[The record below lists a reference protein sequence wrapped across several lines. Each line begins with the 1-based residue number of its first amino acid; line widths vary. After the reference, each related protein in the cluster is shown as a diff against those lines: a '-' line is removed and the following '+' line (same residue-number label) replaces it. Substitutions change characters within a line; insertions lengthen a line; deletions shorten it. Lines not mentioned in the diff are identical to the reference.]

1 METMTVAK
9 DQEFDIELKN
19 YATCGYLWEVELDEE
34 FLELLDRTVQPNGRI
49 GGYGK
54 ETLTFKSK
62 ELGDTRIVLKLLRP
76 WEKGPEEQRLD
87 YRIIIV

>member
-34 FLELLDRTVQPNGRI
+34 FLELLDRMVRPNDMI

-54 ETLTFKSK
+54 ETLTFKALQ
-62 ELGDTRIVLKLLRP
+62 LGDTNIVIKLLRP

>member
-1 METMTVAK
+1 METMTIAK
-9 DQEFDIELKN
+9 GQEFDIELRN

-34 FLELLDRTVQPNGRI
+34 FLELLDRTVLPNDKI

-54 ETLTFKSK
+54 ETLTFKAK
-62 ELGDTRIVLKLLRP
+62 ELGDTSIVLKLLRP
-76 WEKGPEEQRLD
+76 WEKMPEEQRLD